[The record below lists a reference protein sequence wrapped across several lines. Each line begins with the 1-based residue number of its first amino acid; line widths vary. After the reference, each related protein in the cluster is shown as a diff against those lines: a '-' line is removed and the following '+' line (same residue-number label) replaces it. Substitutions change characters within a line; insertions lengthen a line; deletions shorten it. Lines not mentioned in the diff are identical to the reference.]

1 MYIHSHTVFYDSG
14 FKRTLCG
21 STWSSLTGSNSF
33 LYGLGSSQS
42 TSSTA
47 RLGCCPSGSYMSNPE
62 LNPFVEANACSTCP
76 SNQFAT
82 TSNNDDLSCCATVA
96 DGTCTAC
103 TSAVASGCTAVTCTS
118 GKFDSNGNVADG
130 CESAF
135 ACATVTGGTCTACT
149 TATASGCTAV
159 TCNGGKSNGDND
171 ATNGCETVVQCTKAL
186 NGKVCQNGGTITG
199 TVAANN
205 CQCQCTQHLE
215 GPNCEKCPSG
225 MYLLNQNCV
234 ACGEGN
240 DYSCPSGEFKS
251 GTVCSGKFFASF
263 GCCFFDLHVCFH
275 CLLCLPYLTQV
286 MVPPIHRRAWFVV
299 TVGPLGCVPLVF
311 RKVGLRAM
319 VPRRKINKV
328 VLWQLRLLPPMN
340 RSIQLQHR
348 PLRFQHRPLWFQHRP
363 LRFQHRPLRFQH
375 RPLRFQKQTTWC
387 TTTFLCK
394 AFLRPRSMAIH

>member
-1 MYIHSHTVFYDSG
+1 MGTKNAF
-14 FKRTLCG
+14 
-21 STWSSLTGSNSF
+21 NE
-33 LYGLGSSQS
+33 LG
-42 TSSTA
+42 SSTA
-47 RLGCCPSGSYMSNPE
+47 RYGCCPPGSYMSNPE
-62 LNPFVEANACSTCP
+62 LSPFVEANACSTCP
-76 SNQFAT
+76 SGGFTT
-82 TSNNDDLSCCATVA
+82 TSDNDDLSCQ
-96 DGTCTAC
+96 
-103 TSAVASGCTAVTCTS
+103 
-118 GKFDSNGNVADG
+118 
-130 CESAF
+130 
-135 ACATVTGGTCTACT
+135 
-149 TATASGCTAV
+149 
-159 TCNGGKSNGDND
+159 
-171 ATNGCETVVQCTKAL
+171 TVVQCTKAL

-205 CQCQCTQHLE
+205 CQCQCTQQLE

-251 GTVCSGKFFASF
+251 GTVCSGKFVASF

-348 PLRFQHRPLWFQHRP
+348 PLWFQHRP

-375 RPLRFQKQTTWC
+375 QPLRFQKQTTWC

-394 AFLRPRSMAIH
+394 AFLRPHSMTIH

>member
-1 MYIHSHTVFYDSG
+1 VV
-14 FKRTLCG
+14 
-21 STWSSLTGSNSF
+21 SNSCVGCPAGTTNIEGDSAASANTNCDPTPCTKGANGQACANGTPTGDLVNDNCGCQCHENF
-33 LYGLGSSQS
+33 RGANCQTAIPCTAGNNGQACQNNGTPMGTLAADNCQCSCTMGYQGGNCE
-42 TSSTA
+42 SSTQCMT
-47 RLGCCPSGSYMSNPE
+47 G
-62 LNPFVEANACSTCP
+62 
-76 SNQFAT
+76 
-82 TSNNDDLSCCATVA
+82 A
-96 DGTCTAC
+96 DGNVCQNNGSPAGTTGDCTCQC
-103 TSAVASGCTAVTCTS
+103 Q
-118 GKFDSNGNVADG
+118 
-130 CESAF
+130 
-135 ACATVTGGTCTACT
+135 TGYT
-149 TATASGCTAV
+149 
-159 TCNGGKSNGDND
+159 GDN
-171 ATNGCETVVQCTKAL
+171 CETVVQCTKAA

-205 CQCQCTQHLE
+205 CQCQCTQQLE

-251 GTVCSGKFFASF
+251 GTVCSGKFVASF
-263 GCCFFDLHVCFH
+263 GCCFFYLHVCFH

-348 PLRFQHRPLWFQHRP
+348 PLWFQHRP

-375 RPLRFQKQTTWC
+375 QPLRFQTQTTWC
-387 TTTFLCK
+387 TTTF
-394 AFLRPRSMAIH
+394 